1 VKKLP
6 YIIKVD
12 KQGRLVLPKEVRE
25 KAGIK
30 EDSQLICIV
39 IGERI
44 ILEHFLI
51 EKIQEAFRR
60 LEEVAPSLDLDAVE
74 EVIGEDKY
82 VDREYALRKIGVRRN
97 S

>member
-1 VKKLP
+1 MP

-30 EDSQLICIV
+30 ENSQLICTV

-44 ILEHFLI
+44 ILEHFLA

-60 LEEVAPSLDLDAVE
+60 LEEIAPSLDLDVVE

-82 VDREYALRKIGVRRN
+82 VDREYALRKIGFRRGN
-97 S
+97 